1 MTSSKPMNRLSTS
14 LLGSALLVLAA
25 CTPPASVDSVTSSA
39 DLVIRGGHIV
49 TVAGPT
55 SNAQAVAVS
64 DHRIV
69 AVGSDEEIASFVGPN
84 TQVIELSGKTLIP
97 GLIEGHGHFYGLGT
111 AMRQIPAGQPST
123 WEGIVDQ
130 VEKAVTE
137 SGPGVWIE
145 GRGWHQD
152 KWDHVPEPS
161 VEGYPIH
168 DALSSISPENPVVLR
183 HASGHGAF
191 ANAKAMELGGITD
204 ETPDPPGGKIVRDA
218 KGRAT
223 GIFIETAQGLISRKD
238 APSAEEIALRLSAA
252 DQESISNGITS
263 FQDAG
268 SSLEE
273 IPFLRQAAEEG
284 ALNVRL
290 WVLIRDEPEAI
301 LSALPDVKVKGLAND
316 HFTVG
321 GIKVSLDGA
330 LGSRGAW
337 LLEPYSDQPDTS
349 GLETTPLSVVAANAD
364 VARDH
369 DLQLCVHAIGDRAN
383 RETLDLFDAALD
395 GADRATERRWRIEHA
410 QNVHPDD
417 VPRFTDLGVIA
428 AIQSVHCTSDGPWVP
443 ERLGEERS
451 IERAYVWR
459 DFLDAGV
466 ALMNGTDTPVED
478 IDPIANFYSAV
489 TRRMNNGETFTPDQV
504 LTREEALRSMTLDA
518 AYGAFEENDKGS
530 IEVGKLADF
539 VVLSQDLLTVPEEA
553 ITDTQVEMTIVGGEV
568 VYQK

>member
-1 MTSSKPMNRLSTS
+1 MTRFAGS
-14 LLGSALLVLAA
+14 LLAALLLTA
-25 CTPPASVDSVTSSA
+25 CTSPASEETTTSSA
-39 DLVIRGGHIV
+39 DLVLTGGHVV
-49 TVAGPT
+49 TVAGPMPT
-55 SNAQAVAVS
+55 AQAVAVS
-64 DHRIV
+64 GHRIV
-69 AVGSDEEIASFVGPN
+69 AVGSDEEIAAFVGPN
-84 TQVIELSGKTLIP
+84 TQVIELAGRTLIP

-111 AMRQIPAGQPST
+111 AMRQVAAGQPST
-123 WEGIVDQ
+123 WEGIVAL

-161 VEGYPIH
+161 VEGYPVH
-168 DALSSISPENPVVLR
+168 DALSAISPDNPVVLR

-204 ETPDPPGGKIVRDA
+204 ETPAPPGGKIVRDS
-218 KGRAT
+218 KGHAT
-223 GIFIETAQGLISRKD
+223 GVFIETAQGLISRKD
-238 APSAEEIALRLSAA
+238 SPSPEEVALRLEAA
-252 DQESISNGITS
+252 DKESTSNGITS

-268 SSLEE
+268 SSLGE

-284 ALNVRL
+284 ALDVRL
-290 WVLIRDEPEAI
+290 WVMIRDEPEAI
-301 LSALPDVKVKGLAND
+301 LAALPDVKVKGLADD

-349 GLETTPLSVVAANAD
+349 GLETTPLAVVAANAE

-383 RETLDLFDAALD
+383 RETLDVFAAALD
-395 GADRATERRWRIEHA
+395 GTDRASERRWRIEHA

-417 VPRFTDLGVIA
+417 VHRFADLGVIA

-443 ERLGEERS
+443 ERLGAERS
-451 IERAYVWR
+451 AERAYVWR
-459 DFLDAGV
+459 DLINAGV

-478 IDPIANFYSAV
+478 IDPIANYYSAV

-518 AYGAFEENDKGS
+518 AYGAFEEDIKGS

-553 ITDTQVEMTIVGGEV
+553 ITNTEVEMTIIGGEV